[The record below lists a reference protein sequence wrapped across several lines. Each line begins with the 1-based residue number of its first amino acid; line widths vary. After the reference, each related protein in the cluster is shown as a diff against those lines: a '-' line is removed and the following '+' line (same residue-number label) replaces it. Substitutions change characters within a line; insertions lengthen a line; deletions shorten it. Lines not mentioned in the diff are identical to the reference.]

1 MKWRKR
7 LYYYVIYLVT
17 ITIVLCVIGL
27 YLYHGTPSWYR
38 PPPASD
44 QEVKDAANS
53 ADQKLL
59 DLFSWAASAQ
69 AQQVRDSKGI
79 ANPDEV
85 TVGPKTVTL
94 SDDEVNALFASWN
107 GPENGDWD
115 ERISRYFTGGR
126 VFFTSGGIILA
137 GQSPSLGALVSA
149 QFAASVDDQQ
159 NFHLSI
165 ASLRAGMLPIP
176 QSAAAPYFQRLEI
189 ILQDQLSNELPYVN
203 IDRTMTANGYALASC
218 WIRLLLA
225 GLSGEPADSNLII
238 PFDLAHLNRGLPV
251 KLSAISLDNGQIT
264 ITLQPLSPEERQPLI
279 DKLSLS
285 VPGSP

>member
-44 QEVKDAANS
+44 QEIKDAANS

-79 ANPDEV
+79 STPDEV
-85 TVGPKTVTL
+85 PVGPKTVTL

-107 GPENGDWD
+107 GPESGDWD
-115 ERISRYFTGGR
+115 ERMSRYFTGGR

-137 GQSPSLGALVSA
+137 GQSPSLGALVSTSSPPRLTISRISTCRSPRFVPA
-149 QFAASVDDQQ
+149 CFRFL
-159 NFHLSI
+159 N
-165 ASLRAGMLPIP
+165 RPPLPI
-176 QSAAAPYFQRLEI
+176 SSGWRSSF
-189 ILQDQLSNELPYVN
+189 
-203 IDRTMTANGYALASC
+203 RTSFRMNCPT
-218 WIRLLLA
+218 
-225 GLSGEPADSNLII
+225 
-238 PFDLAHLNRGLPV
+238 
-251 KLSAISLDNGQIT
+251 
-264 ITLQPLSPEERQPLI
+264 
-279 DKLSLS
+279 
-285 VPGSP
+285 

>member
-7 LYYYVIYLVT
+7 LYYYLVYLVT

-27 YLYHGTPSWYR
+27 YLYHGTPGWYR
-38 PPPASD
+38 PPPASE

-79 ANPDEV
+79 SGADDVP
-85 TVGPKTVTL
+85 VGPKTVTL

-107 GPENGDWD
+107 APESGDWD
-115 ERISRYFTGGR
+115 ERMSRYFTGGR
-126 VFFTSGGIILA
+126 VFFTRGGIFLA

-149 QFAASVDDQQ
+149 EFAASVDDQQ
-159 NFHLSI
+159 NLHLSI
-165 ASLRAGMLPIP
+165 AALRAGMLPIP
-176 QSAAAPYFQRLEI
+176 QSAAAPYFQRLEV
-189 ILQDQLSNELPYVN
+189 ILQDQLANELPYVN
-203 IDRTMTANGYALASC
+203 VDRTMTANGYALASC

-225 GLSGEPADSNLII
+225 GLSGQPADSNIII
-238 PFDLAHLNRGLPV
+238 PFDLSHLDRGLPV
-251 KLSAISLDNGQIT
+251 KLDAITLDDGQIT
-264 ITLQPLSPEERQPLI
+264 ITLQPLSPGDRQPLI
-279 DKLSLS
+279 DKLSQS
-285 VPGSP
+285 VPVSP